1 MAPCPC
7 LNRNWWSGMILFS
20 SRMGSSLFRNSFS
33 SILDRMASR
42 LIGLYE
48 PSSASGLPGLCMRIT
63 SAHFHWEGKCPSRI
77 GSSKPWGTL
86 CSSLGV
92 AWGQLRRFVVTR
104 RFGEL
109 QTRDL
114 IQDLLTTYLWN
125 RQVHRAGSANELV
138 RLSYASSS
146 HKANGWKLVSRW
158 SANAS
163 AFSWIDRH
171 HIPAAVLTGGVPD
184 VLLSIARLQ
193 FHQVLLKRLT
203 PRIVEHLF
211 ELLAGSVVSSDEA
224 LLDCQTL
231 LNLLFFSDE
240 LSASWSP

>member
-1 MAPCPC
+1 EDNLSALPLGREVSQPHWFIKT
-7 LNRNWWSGMILFS
+7 LRNSMQFA
-20 SRMGSSLFRNSFS
+20 GSSLRAAASICRNQE
-33 SILDRMASR
+33 I
-42 LIGLYE
+42 
-48 PSSASGLPGLCMRIT
+48 
-63 SAHFHWEGKCPSRI
+63 W
-77 GSSKPWGTL
+77 
-86 CSSLGV
+86 
-92 AWGQLRRFVVTR
+92 
-104 RFGEL
+104 
-109 QTRDL
+109 
-114 IQDLLTTYLWN
+114 
-125 RQVHRAGSANELV
+125 QVHRAGSANELV

-211 ELLAGSVVSSDEA
+211 ELLA
-224 LLDCQTL
+224 
-231 LNLLFFSDE
+231 
-240 LSASWSP
+240 